1 MYNVRW
7 TNVLMYFLSTDG
19 LVFRMSHLGNNENLL
34 IDFNL
39 MNVDDPNQKNDGVEL
54 MFLEEKDK
62 KAKSTT
68 DSMTFLCSSQPL
80 YKLLSSEAND
90 NQDNNN
96 PFDHLDKQAFL
107 SDDPFEIVEN
117 AALSSDAKSNTIR
130 VETGMLISLD
140 SPNSLFN
147 DAKVSSDSKTT
158 CDTPKSSNDT
168 RLIKQNEKPSQDSVQ
183 NTSQKQI
190 LNSENVSPKS
200 LVSPTSG
207 KSRCKTKSTS
217 LNLLKYSLS
226 NSRTDLTS
234 ESGAVSDEYFSCD
247 ETQQKK
253 PKSSTIAR
261 RDSGTDDSFDDI
273 WSTKPNLIDSQ
284 TDIDVDSD
292 TDNDI
297 AKLNIPMLT
306 SDLKTETCL
315 PSGRNEHETD
325 EFIETKAFNRNELRE
340 KLASIKQ
347 KFPPSPQQADV
358 TTTLPIHNQTVDILT
373 ERTQLQQSTADEPVT
388 PKSQYSSVLLQQQ
401 SLLTEN
407 QNSLFENL
415 KKLVDQCDDK
425 GKQTAAQHL
434 LDDLSSILR
443 TNNENPPKNQAKKC
457 SPQPIKRQ
465 GTFSIEKSCDD
476 NDGKEIPKVED
487 PLSENTTTDADANV
501 IEPGLSQVVKQI
513 QNVLGAHQNINVL
526 ASMDNSAPT
535 TNPTYI
541 VVMAQPSTDFTGE
554 DVQNQ
559 FRSRSQSLTLKN
571 KLPAVNRVVQQKV
584 QPTAPITPVNRPTLQ
599 RRSSF
604 GAITR
609 TTPKN
614 EHEAQI
620 KPMNVVTKPD
630 ASKIVRRRSFQGPLA
645 AKLDEPTPM
654 QTTRPLNPT
663 TRRRSFQAPS
673 TISKI
678 RSPSPQSNPNK
689 FRGQMAQPRLKSN
702 LTSTLT
708 RRKSVVGDLEK
719 DSPQKVKTSY
729 GIMKKPAAPP
739 ATKNLKIRVSQTVG
753 AGRSTAPLRAVVP
766 MNRVA
771 SLLLINETV
780 SSVDDTKNS
789 SLITSTP
796 RSIPSPSK
804 YMKSI
809 ML

>member
-1 MYNVRW
+1 MFYCF
-7 TNVLMYFLSTDG
+7 FLSTDG

-39 MNVDDPNQKNDGVEL
+39 MNVDDQNQKNDGVEL

-68 DSMTFLCSSQPL
+68 ESMTFLCSSQPL
-80 YKLLSSEAND
+80 YKLLNSETND

-96 PFDHLDKQAFL
+96 PFDTLNKQAFL

-117 AALSSDAKSNTIR
+117 AALLSDAKSNTIR

-140 SPNSLFN
+140 SPNSLIN
-147 DAKVSSDSKTT
+147 DAKVSLDSKTT

-168 RLIKQNEKPSQDSVQ
+168 RIIKQNEKQSQDSVQ

-190 LNSENVSPKS
+190 LISENVSPKS

-226 NSRTDLTS
+226 NSRTDLTA

-253 PKSSTIAR
+253 PKSSPTPR

-292 TDNDI
+292 IDNDI

-325 EFIETKAFNRNELRE
+325 EFIETKAFHRNELRE
-340 KLASIKQ
+340 KLASFKQ
-347 KFPPSPQQADV
+347 KFPPSPQQGDV

-373 ERTQLQQSTADEPVT
+373 ERTQLQQSSADEPIT

-407 QNSLFENL
+407 PNSLFEHL
-415 KKLVDQCDDK
+415 QKLVDQCDDK
-425 GKQTAAQHL
+425 GKQTAAKHL
-434 LDDLSSILR
+434 LDDLSSILW

-487 PLSENTTTDADANV
+487 PESENTTTDAEVNV
-501 IEPGLSQVVKQI
+501 IGPDLSQVVKQI
-513 QNVLGAHQNINVL
+513 QNVIGAHQNINVL
-526 ASMDNSAPT
+526 KSMDNSAPT
-535 TNPTYI
+535 SNPTYI

-571 KLPAVNRVVQQKV
+571 KPLAANRVVQQKV

-604 GAITR
+604 GAIIR
-609 TTPKN
+609 TTPKHEN
-614 EHEAQI
+614 ESQI

-630 ASKIVRRRSFQGPLA
+630 ASKIVRRRSFQGPLVT
-645 AKLDEPTPM
+645 KLDEPTPM

-673 TISKI
+673 KI
-678 RSPSPQSNPNK
+678 RSPPPQSNSNQC
-689 FRGQMAQPRLKSN
+689 RGQMAQPRS
-702 LTSTLT
+702 TSTLT
-708 RRKSVVGDLEK
+708 RRKSLVGDSEK

-780 SSVDDTKNS
+780 SSVDDTKSS

-809 ML
+809 MLRFL

>member
-1 MYNVRW
+1 MD
-7 TNVLMYFLSTDG
+7 NVLMHFLSTDG
-19 LVFRMSHLGNNENLL
+19 LVFRMSHLSNNENLL

-39 MNVDDPNQKNDGVEL
+39 MNVDDQNQKNDEVEL
-54 MFLEEKDK
+54 MSLEEKDE
-62 KAKSTT
+62 KAKPTT
-68 DSMTFLCSSQPL
+68 ESMTFLCSSQPL
-80 YKLLSSEAND
+80 YKLLSSESND

-96 PFDHLDKQAFL
+96 PFDQLDKRAFL

-140 SPNSLFN
+140 SPNSLIN
-147 DAKVSSDSKTT
+147 DAKVSLDSKTT

-168 RLIKQNEKPSQDSVQ
+168 RIIKQNEKQSQDSVQ

-190 LNSENVSPKS
+190 FNSENVSPKS

-226 NSRTDLTS
+226 NSRTDLTA

-253 PKSSTIAR
+253 PKSSTTAR

-292 TDNDI
+292 IDNDI

-325 EFIETKAFNRNELRE
+325 EIIETKAFNRSELRE
-340 KLASIKQ
+340 KLASFKQ

-388 PKSQYSSVLLQQQ
+388 PKSQYSSVLLQQH
-401 SLLTEN
+401 SLSTEN
-407 QNSLFENL
+407 PNALFEHL

-425 GKQTAAQHL
+425 GKQTAAKHL
-434 LDDLSSILR
+434 LDDLSSILW
-443 TNNENPPKNQAKKC
+443 TNGENLPKNQAKKC

-465 GTFSIEKSCDD
+465 GTFSIEKDCDD
-476 NDGKEIPKVED
+476 NDGREIPKVED
-487 PLSENTTTDADANV
+487 PESENTTTDAGVNV
-501 IEPGLSQVVKQI
+501 IEPDLSQVVKQI
-513 QNVLGAHQNINVL
+513 QNVIGAHQNINVL
-526 ASMDNSAPT
+526 ASMDNSAPA

-559 FRSRSQSLTLKN
+559 FRSRSQSLTFKN
-571 KLPAVNRVVQQKV
+571 KPPAVNRVVHQKV
-584 QPTAPITPVNRPTLQ
+584 QPAPPITPVNRPTLQ

-604 GAITR
+604 GAIIR

-614 EHEAQI
+614 ENEAQL
-620 KPMNVVTKPD
+620 KPINVVTKPD
-630 ASKIVRRRSFQGPLA
+630 ASKLVRRRSFQGPLVT
-645 AKLDEPTPM
+645 KLDEPTPM
-654 QTTRPLNPT
+654 QTTKPLNPT

-673 TISKI
+673 AVSKI
-678 RSPSPQSNPNK
+678 RSPPSQSNPNQ
-689 FRGQMAQPRLKSN
+689 FRGQMAQSRLKSN
-702 LTSTLT
+702 TTSTLT
-708 RRKSVVGDLEK
+708 RRKSLVGDLEK
-719 DSPQKVKTSY
+719 ESPQKVKTSY

-780 SSVDDTKNS
+780 SSVDDTKSS